1 MSITLKML
9 PQTPPRT
16 WEQFCVESEPFSIA
30 LDGYVA
36 DGPRF
41 DPSGPRANF
50 NHHEIV
56 NRLATRA
63 TCAQVLIA
71 IRQGLFSRFRNGRG
85 LRASLYANDCD
96 EDVCTSVFLL
106 KNSHLVVNAM
116 NPLINRLV
124 SMEDVLDTTAGA
136 YPYPKDLPAL
146 SELAWVF
153 QPYRQ
158 FRLSGGLD
166 EKNPTAYE
174 AVLDDVCG
182 RIAQYIV
189 GKGRTVRLDTRY
201 ERLGGGENWTLVR
214 EIGANG
220 RTGMFADGIRAYVSV
235 RERPNGNFTY
245 TIGRMSPFIDFD
257 ISTIIAR
264 LNELE
269 GATDAEDRW
278 GGGDNIGGS
287 PRVAGS
293 RLTTKE
299 VTNAIESAVK
309 K

>member
-1 MSITLKML
+1 MSITLKIL

-16 WEQFCVESEPFSIA
+16 WAQFCTESEPFSIA

-50 NHHEIV
+50 NHHETV

-63 TCAQVLIA
+63 TCGQILIA
-71 IRQGLFSRFRNGRG
+71 IRQGLFSRFRNARG
-85 LRASLYANDCD
+85 QRAVLYANDCD
-96 EDVCTSVFLL
+96 EDVCLSVFLL
-106 KNSHLVVNAM
+106 RNSHMVVSAM

-136 YPYPKDLPAL
+136 YPYPRDLPAL
-146 SELAWVF
+146 GELAWVF
-153 QPYRQ
+153 QPYRR

-166 EKNPTAYE
+166 EKDPAAFE
-174 AVLDDVCG
+174 AVLTDVCN
-182 RIAQYIV
+182 RIIQHVV
-189 GKGRTVRLDTRY
+189 GKGQTVELDTRY
-201 ERLGGGENWTLVR
+201 ERIGGGKNWALVR

-220 RTGMFADGIRAYVSV
+220 RTGMFSDGIRAYVSV
-235 RERPNGNFTY
+235 RERPNGRRTV
-245 TIGRMSPFIDFD
+245 TVGRMSPFIDFD
-257 ISTIIAR
+257 VPSFIAKC
-264 LNELE
+264 NEEE
-269 GATDAEDRW
+269 GLTDDEDRW

-293 RLTTKE
+293 DLTD
-299 VTNAIESAVK
+299 ESLTRIAEDIIDK
-309 K
+309 

>member
-1 MSITLKML
+1 VSITLKML
-9 PQTPPRT
+9 PQIPPRT
-16 WEQFCVESEPFSIA
+16 WAQFCAESEPFSIA

-63 TCAQVLIA
+63 TCAQILIA
-71 IRQGLFSRFRNGRG
+71 IRQGLFSRFRNARG
-85 LRASLYANDCD
+85 QRAIVYANDCD

-106 KNSHLVVNAM
+106 RNSHLVVTAM

-146 SELAWVF
+146 GELAWVF
-153 QPYRQ
+153 QPYRR
-158 FRLSGGLD
+158 FRLGGGLD
-166 EKNPTAYE
+166 EKDPAAFE
-174 AVLDDVCG
+174 AVLTDVCNRISQYVIG
-182 RIAQYIV
+182 RGQ
-189 GKGRTVRLDTRY
+189 TVELDMRY
-201 ERLGGGENWTLVR
+201 DSIGGGKNWTLVR

-235 RERPNGNFTY
+235 RERPNGNYTY

-257 ISTIIAR
+257 VQAIIAK

-269 GATDAEDRW
+269 GTTDTEDRW

-293 RLTTKE
+293 RLTAEE
-299 VTNAIESAVK
+299 VTAAVESIIG
-309 K
+309 